1 MTTEVTQLEQT
12 LATKLAEDL
21 NSNSEIHI
29 IGNEEPS
36 PKNCLMMATFTLW

>member
-1 MTTEVTQLEQT
+1 MDTEVTELEQA

-21 NSNSEIHI
+21 TSNTEIHI

-36 PKNCLMMATFTLW
+36 PKNCL